1 MKRKVLLIRAFMM
14 LLVMLLIGPAI
25 ALAADNGDVTELIA
39 VIGDVKARLIDLEEN
54 GKQTT
59 MLNWTIKQAAD
70 GIKKVKVLLS
80 TYEYKDKKQ
89 YQQIVADLE
98 KRLNK
103 VIIDL

>member
-14 LLVMLLIGPAI
+14 LAVMMLVGQAI
-25 ALAADNGDVTELIA
+25 ALAAENGDVTELVA
-39 VIGDVKARLIDLEEN
+39 TIGEAKSYLIDLEKD
-54 GKQTT
+54 GAQTT
-59 MLNWTIKQAAD
+59 FLKLKIEWTAGA
-70 GIKKVKVLLS
+70 IKKAKVLLN